1 MLGQSLDFISAA
13 GNALPKSVIVSLIY
27 RLTILYASSRIL
39 PGLKKSVENNGGG
52 RDGNLSRA
60 NSQLNLKLNSENG
73 IGIGPRSELEGEEIK
88 EKVQQGGL
96 ERRRSFKEDETE
108 SESSSSDSE
117 SETGS
122 DSDSEE
128 ENDDRRLKKIR
139 NGSQRHSKSKASK
152 SKSKSNTKHRQKK
165 NKKKSN
171 NKRNQKRYSDSED
184 SSTSSSSVSTSTTS
198 SSTSTT
204 TTTSSSTESE
214 TLKSERRRKWRRQS
228 LLKKGDSN
236 GRSKRDK
243 GGNSKVKTLREEES
257 FGTFISII
265 VSYSRLILIAV
276 YSHLLSEYLNG
287 DFSSMF
293 RHARVEMLTSL
304 PD

>member
-122 DSDSEE
+122 DSEE
-128 ENDDRRLKKIR
+128 ENDDKKLKKIR
-139 NGSQRHSKSKASK
+139 NGSQRHSKSKSLK

-165 NKKKSN
+165 NKKKSH

-184 SSTSSSSVSTSTTS
+184 SSTSSSSISTSTTS

-228 LLKKGDSN
+228 LLKKGDRN

-276 YSHLLSEYLNG
+276 YSHLLSEFLKILQFLCT
-287 DFSSMF
+287 D
-293 RHARVEMLTSL
+293 H
-304 PD
+304 D